1 MLKEKVLKVY
11 CLLCHKDY
19 QSCLY
24 TLSDLEEESVIRY
37 KINQIT
43 DTGAT
48 VSMTLSEDV
57 ELENVSQQQMM
68 LEAIDRAIGDKDVK
82 EQIKPILEAIL
93 RSQPQTVVKTYSQT
107 IVQITMPRRKYEKI
121 NSPRVGDRLL
131 IDIKKFST

>member
-1 MLKEKVLKVY
+1 M
-11 CLLCHKDY
+11 
-19 QSCLY
+19 
-24 TLSDLEEESVIRY
+24 EEESVIRY

-43 DTGAT
+43 DTGST
-48 VSMTLSEDV
+48 VSIALSEDV

>member
-1 MLKEKVLKVY
+1 
-11 CLLCHKDY
+11 
-19 QSCLY
+19 
-24 TLSDLEEESVIRY
+24 LEEESVIRY

-43 DTGAT
+43 DTGST
-48 VSMTLSEDV
+48 VSMALSEDV

>member
-1 MLKEKVLKVY
+1 
-11 CLLCHKDY
+11 
-19 QSCLY
+19 
-24 TLSDLEEESVIRY
+24 LEEESVIRY

-43 DTGAT
+43 DTGST

-68 LEAIDRAIGDKDVK
+68 LEAVDRAISDKDVK